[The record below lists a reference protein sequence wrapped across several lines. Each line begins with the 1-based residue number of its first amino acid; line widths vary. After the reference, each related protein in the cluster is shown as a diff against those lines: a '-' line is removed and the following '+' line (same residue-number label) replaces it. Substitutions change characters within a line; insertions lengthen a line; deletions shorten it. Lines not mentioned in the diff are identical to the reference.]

1 MDGSNLQQT
10 ADENWGN
17 FQDVGSH
24 MVLRRSSTLPM
35 RAAYCN
41 DVDML
46 ELHLEYDIDGVTIRL
61 DSYIGIQNAVGVHS
75 DFGFININPKFP

>member
-1 MDGSNLQQT
+1 
-10 ADENWGN
+10 
-17 FQDVGSH
+17 

-75 DFGFININPKFP
+75 DFGFININPKFSLNPRACLLSITWDLKTSRCEG